1 VFGGDLPV
9 SGVVR
14 RFPAALR
21 VVTCRHVGARLAVHY
36 RLLGEL
42 HDCEGRILADMR
54 EPTSAEWGSDAEDS
68 LYRRLLDHARDV
80 VLVVDE
86 AGRIVEANLAAEE
99 VYGYSRDELV
109 GMPLVK
115 LRSDGS
121 LPSLSSQLSAAARSG
136 VLFETEHRRADGST
150 FPVEVSSRG
159 VDYGGERLLLS
170 MVRDISQRREQEA
183 EREKLVRE
191 LAEANS
197 RLDALVRI
205 VSGALR
211 TLDLDALLRQT
222 LDLLTQETDAD
233 LGLLLEAVGDGLV
246 GKVEVSA
253 ADYGVLGLRL
263 AQGEGFGGRVAAA
276 GTPLYVADVQAS
288 DFAIDLHA
296 ESGFRSMFGVPLY
309 LAGELYGVLELAWRH
324 ERAVEPAEM
333 YLVQAAAE
341 RVMLAVANAQLFDR
355 TKRAEALSA
364 ALNDVNSLVNSS
376 FDPSSTMATA
386 LEASAVA
393 LEADV
398 AVLAVPQEGGWHAQY
413 AYGIELPLDQL
424 GYEHWTASG
433 RLEPVSTPVSGS
445 ETHAWLSQNF
455 GIEQAVT
462 VRLDVRGRQVG
473 LLLFGRRS
481 RELPFGRTSCE
492 YAQRFA
498 SAIALALSNA
508 ADFENEHH
516 IAERLQEALL
526 TMPSSVRGLEFSH
539 LYRSATVST
548 RVGGDFYDVFE
559 LAYGRVG
566 VVIGDVS
573 GKGLEAAV
581 LTSVIKD
588 TIRALA
594 HDIPSPAEVM
604 TRANVALGRAAK
616 LPEFASVFFAIIDT
630 RTASMT
636 YCCAGHP
643 PAAVLTADGGVQLL
657 DCTSAVIGAIED
669 LEYLECTTRLTTGET
684 VFLYTDG
691 VTEARREDGVFF
703 GEERLI
709 RELWISEASEIGEVP
724 VRVFDAVMEF
734 TGGRLTDDIALLAFQ
749 LAPRTDDAAALR

>member
-1 VFGGDLPV
+1 
-9 SGVVR
+9 
-14 RFPAALR
+14 
-21 VVTCRHVGARLAVHY
+21 
-36 RLLGEL
+36 
-42 HDCEGRILADMR
+42 MR
-54 EPTSAEWGSDAEDS
+54 ESASPECDTDTADS
-68 LYRRLLDHARDV
+68 LYRRLFEHARDV

-86 AGRIVEANLAAEE
+86 AGKIVEANLAAED
-99 VYGYSRDELV
+99 VYGFSRDELV
-109 GMPLVK
+109 GMPLVN
-115 LRSDGS
+115 LRSDAS
-121 LPSLSSQLSAAARSG
+121 LPLMSNQLSAAARSG
-136 VLFETEHRRADGST
+136 GVQFETEHRRADGST

-183 EREKLVRE
+183 EREQLVRE
-191 LAEANS
+191 LAEANA

-211 TLDLDALLRQT
+211 TLDLEALLRQT
-222 LDLLTQETDAD
+222 LRLLTEETGAD
-233 LGLLLEAVGDGLV
+233 SGLLLEADGDGLL
-246 GKVEVSA
+246 GKIEVSA
-253 ADYGVLGLRL
+253 TEYGGAGMRLGP
-263 AQGEGFGGRVAAA
+263 GEGFGGRVAAA

-288 DFAIDLHA
+288 DFAIDIH
-296 ESGFRSMFGVPLY
+296 EQSGFRSMFGVPMY
-309 LAGELYGVLELAWRH
+309 LAGELYGVLELAWRR
-324 ERAVEPAEM
+324 ERNVEPAEM
-333 YLVQAAAE
+333 HLVQAAAE
-341 RVMLAVANAQLFDR
+341 RVMLAVANAKLFSR
-355 TKRAEALSA
+355 AKRAEALSA

-376 FDPSSTMATA
+376 FDPSTTMATA
-386 LEASAVA
+386 LEVGATA

-398 AVLAVPQEGGWHAQY
+398 AVLAVNEDGAWRAQY
-413 AYGIELPLDQL
+413 AYGVDLPADQWA
-424 GYEHWTASG
+424 YEHWTASE
-433 RLEPVSTPVSGS
+433 RRQRVSTPVPGS
-445 ETHAWLSQNF
+445 DMHQWLDQRLGVKET
-455 GIEQAVT
+455 VT

-473 LLLFGRRS
+473 LLLFGRRTHE
-481 RELPFGRTSCE
+481 RPFGRMSCE
-492 YAQRFA
+492 YAERFA

-508 ADFENEHH
+508 AEFENEHR

-630 RTASMT
+630 RTSSMT

-669 LEYLECTTRLTTGET
+669 LEYVECTMRLAPGEI

-709 RELWISEASEIGEVP
+709 RELWTTASGEIGEVP
-724 VRVFDAVMEF
+724 IRVFDSVMEF

-749 LAPRTDDAAALR
+749 LA